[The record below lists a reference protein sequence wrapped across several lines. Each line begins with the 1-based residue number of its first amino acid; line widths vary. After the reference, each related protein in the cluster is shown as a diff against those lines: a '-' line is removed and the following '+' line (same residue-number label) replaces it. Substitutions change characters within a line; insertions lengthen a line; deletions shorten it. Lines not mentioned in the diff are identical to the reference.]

1 MDLGEETVAQQA
13 IVKLRG
19 GSLLSWDDF
28 QAISTGLH
36 ELEDQLDRAR
46 RLAAHLE
53 EVVAM
58 RTNVLAALVEW
69 RRADGRAG
77 SEQQLNGIVSWA
89 MAQLEEIP

>member
-46 RLAAHLE
+46 RLAAKLE

-58 RTNVLAALVEW
+58 RTSIVRALAERDPDQRPDQMIALQ
-69 RRADGRAG
+69 A
-77 SEQQLNGIVSWA
+77 WA
-89 MAQLEEIP
+89 KAQLEEIP